1 MPNEVYLRTRDAL
14 ATLVSE
20 RAATRVLDVAL
31 RRSHATADG
40 LEPQAVRT
48 LLLGPVQRELE
59 NILPRNGLRRTLKR
73 LARQIA
79 EASDTPGPSRTDV
92 TPRRPHPQAE
102 AELHPVTRSSVY
114 LPGLPLPPANGS
126 GPSTRGSAAA
136 VPPSPASAPHE
147 SVPRREAAQAAAGT
161 SGGGSGGATAVAA
174 SDRRP
179 TVVPHPL
186 GAEALDALAVHFAAI
201 EGVRQVVALRA
212 ASAPQVRGEGLDADA
227 LAPVAQSAVRLLGR
241 YGPLRSLVLEHHGG
255 LLFVF
260 PLGRD
265 AIAVLARTDVNMGAV
280 FAARAALEEGP

>member
-31 RRSHATADG
+31 RRSHATADS

-79 EASDTPGPSRTDV
+79 EASETAGPSRTDV
-92 TPRRPHPQAE
+92 TPRRPRQQAE

-114 LPGLPLPPANGS
+114 LPGPPLPPADGS
-126 GPSTRGSAAA
+126 GSSQRGSAATS

-147 SVPRREAAQAAAGT
+147 GAPRREAAQAA
-161 SGGGSGGATAVAA
+161 GAAAVAA
-174 SDRRP
+174 GDRRP